1 MLMLEGLFQLWIL
14 SDSLPF
20 HHWEG
25 PLARQDSTG
34 DILTLKCGSDS
45 GTCTCWPGPGDGQ
58 GHSLTQPASQPN
70 RGCIMRPRTV
80 QAGHTVGL
88 VPSQCKQT
96 WTSRSSANHAVSPE
110 SRHSDTDGVVR
121 AELGSDT
128 TPAAKD
134 LVNVISW

>member
-1 MLMLEGLFQLWIL
+1 
-14 SDSLPF
+14 
-20 HHWEG
+20 
-25 PLARQDSTG
+25 
-34 DILTLKCGSDS
+34 
-45 GTCTCWPGPGDGQ
+45 
-58 GHSLTQPASQPN
+58 
-70 RGCIMRPRTV
+70 MRPRTV

-88 VPSQCKQT
+88 VSVNKLELQGHP
-96 WTSRSSANHAVSPE
+96 NHAVSPE